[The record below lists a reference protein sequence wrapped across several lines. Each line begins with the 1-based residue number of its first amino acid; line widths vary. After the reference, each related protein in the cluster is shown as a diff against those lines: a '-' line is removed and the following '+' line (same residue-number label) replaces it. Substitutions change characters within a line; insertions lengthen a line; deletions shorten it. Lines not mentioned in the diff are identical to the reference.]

1 MKRRGTDPPE
11 VDWNASHG
19 SDFAKASVSLVSGR
33 GLSATSH
40 VGGASSPWVKGV
52 IRAQQLLPGWGIR
65 KHTSLG
71 REQQRRSKG
80 TVGPPPKEGG
90 GFSAALR
97 GHDRAA
103 PPCVVRAGLH
113 GRRGPL
119 RRNFG
124 GG

>member
-1 MKRRGTDPPE
+1 MDRQLGGRADLVKSRGTNPPE

-65 KHTSLG
+65 KHTSLRKWAESS
-71 REQQRRSKG
+71 REEAKG
-80 TVGPPPKEGG
+80 Q
-90 GFSAALR
+90 
-97 GHDRAA
+97 
-103 PPCVVRAGLH
+103 
-113 GRRGPL
+113 
-119 RRNFG
+119 
-124 GG
+124 